1 MIRKGIPG
9 WLLVLLGLLMVLLPA
24 CDGSVATTASE
35 TKDAVEEL
43 IAEDE
48 TAIIVT
54 STPSPTHEPG
64 VVDEAVSAVAETTNL
79 DQFSL
84 LGLTGED
91 WINILVS
98 AAVVL
103 LGYFIASWVVR
114 VLLSWLVRRTKTDFD
129 DLFLERIDGPVRYF
143 VLVIFLQ
150 FSVLRLTIWGE
161 TALRLLNNLFFFLYF
176 GILFWIAW
184 RLVGFS
190 LDWYRLH
197 MEQETEEQTERVN
210 RTLPLVSRF
219 LYLALIFIASFVI
232 LTHFNVNMT
241 ALLAALGLAGL
252 AVTLAAQDT
261 LTDII
266 NGMLIWVDQPFRIGD
281 RIEIQGENTWGDVVN
296 IGTRT
301 TRILSRDNSMVIV
314 PNSVIGKN
322 QVINY
327 TFPDP
332 SVRVEIKLNLDY
344 AVDLDKARRVV
355 RDAVRQ
361 VDHVEPDQPIDV
373 LFLDFGTSTLEFRI
387 RYWIDS
393 YADTF
398 LMRDKVNN
406 GIIEALRAA
415 NIKIPFPKQDLNLRV
430 EGGDSSQLSPT
441 VEEDHK

>member
-64 VVDEAVSAVAETTNL
+64 VVDEAVSAMAETTNL